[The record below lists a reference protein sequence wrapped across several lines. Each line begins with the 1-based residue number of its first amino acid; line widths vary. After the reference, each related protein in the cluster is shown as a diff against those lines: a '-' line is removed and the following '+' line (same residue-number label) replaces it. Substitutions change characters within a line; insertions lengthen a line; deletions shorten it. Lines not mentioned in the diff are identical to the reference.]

1 MEHLCTDAKMRSSY
15 PYFGPFPQGS
25 VQRPRTLLSRE
36 TPSQKHP
43 SRSSVVLDVDSQDQ
57 GLKDGPQV
65 DPVCKQRLSQSDLHH
80 LHLKRHRGKSAG
92 QRREAFFSLSSVEP
106 NIHIGQPSSQG
117 FVGQDKQVVHILL
130 GTAVNGV
137 NVHVGHHSLLP

>member
-36 TPSQKHP
+36 ISSQNHP
-43 SRSSVVLDVDSQDQ
+43 SRSSVVLDVDQPRPRTQRWFSGRPSLQAAPLSIRSPPPALEETQ
-57 GLKDGPQV
+57 GKE
-65 DPVCKQRLSQSDLHH
+65 RW
-80 LHLKRHRGKSAG
+80 
-92 QRREAFFSLSSVEP
+92 RREAFFSLSSIEP